1 MGSPLSPLAMLP
13 ALAFF
18 LSPTSSTRTTPS
30 RSSGSS
36 FFARDNPGP
45 PPPSASTTAR
55 RASGQHQQ
63 HQHDHQQQLELDRR
77 PRHPQAPH
85 PPAAALDLHLSTNCT
100 ACGEPVAVEVPR
112 WILAAME
119 GAQQQRQHLLSGPA
133 YREDRGRA
141 APSSSAVEWRERVV
155 AGAVGAAQAVKASPL
170 PGLILAFLRT
180 LFAFLLYLDER
191 FSIHQRVAVA
201 LGMFLEGLV
210 EIEREVGVMRGAG
223 EALSIGWEATV
234 KGIIAFAKAGA
245 ADAPAQYGT
254 SERTRN
260 ESHTPRASSPI
271 GVRPYQDSNFPSSDS
286 PSHLPSYETT
296 EGDFRYYDSVSTTRI
311 PSPVLGPS
319 RALHRNFVSSPSL
332 QSAYLSSLSPSA
344 SPHLAAS
351 TSPSSDAFPMTP
363 SDALLSPFDPASQAH
378 SGVRPRMVRQRSAT
392 GPDQVTPSHDATMQ
406 VPPPSPSSGATRGGW
421 AGKAVL
427 GLAERMK
434 VL

>member
-1 MGSPLSPLAMLP
+1 MGSPLSPFAMLP

-18 LSPTSSTRTTPS
+18 LSPTSSAGTTPS

-36 FFARDNPGP
+36 FFARDDP
-45 PPPSASTTAR
+45 PPPPASTTTR
-55 RASGQHQQ
+55 RASGQQ
-63 HQHDHQQQLELDRR
+63 HQHQHYQQHQLELDCRVR
-77 PRHPQAPH
+77 QPH
-85 PPAAALDLHLSTNCT
+85 HPAAPSSSLDLHLSTHCT
-100 ACGEPVAVEVPR
+100 ACGEPVVVEVPR

-119 GAQQQRQHLLSGPA
+119 GAQQQQQHLLSGPA
-133 YREDRGRA
+133 YREDRGRG
-141 APSSSAVEWRERVV
+141 APSSSGAEWRERVV
-155 AGAVGAAQAVKASPL
+155 SGAVGAAQAVNASPL
-170 PGLILAFLRT
+170 PGLILTFLRT

-245 ADAPAQYGT
+245 ADAPAHYGT

-260 ESHTPRASSPI
+260 ESHTPRASSPA
-271 GVRPYQDSNFPSSDS
+271 GARAYQDSNFSASDS

-296 EGDFRYYDSVSTTRI
+296 DPDFPYYDSVSTTRI
-311 PSPVLGPS
+311 PSPVLGPT

-332 QSAYLSSLSPSA
+332 QSAYLSSLSPSV
-344 SPHLAAS
+344 SPHLAAT
-351 TSPSSDAFPMTP
+351 TSPSTDIFPVTP

-378 SGVRPRMVRQRSAT
+378 SAVRPRMVRQRSAT
-392 GPDQVTPSHDATMQ
+392 GPDQVTPTHDATMQ
-406 VPPPSPSSGATRGGW
+406 APPPSPSSGATRGGW

>member
-18 LSPTSSTRTTPS
+18 LSPTSSARTTPS
-30 RSSGSS
+30 RSSSS
-36 FFARDNPGP
+36 FFARDSP
-45 PPPSASTTAR
+45 PPPPASTTAR
-55 RASGQHQQ
+55 RASEQQ
-63 HQHDHQQQLELDRR
+63 HQHHEQHQLELECRLR
-77 PRHPQAPH
+77 QPQP
-85 PPAAALDLHLSTNCT
+85 PPAPTTALDLHLTTNCT

-133 YREDRGRA
+133 YREDRGRG
-141 APSSSAVEWRERVV
+141 APSSSAAEWRERIVS
-155 AGAVGAAQAVKASPL
+155 GAVGAAQAVKASPL

-191 FSIHQRVAVA
+191 FSIHQRIAVA

-210 EIEREVGVMRGAG
+210 EIEREVGVMKGAG

-245 ADAPAQYGT
+245 ADGPAQYGT
-254 SERTRN
+254 SSRARN
-260 ESHTPRASSPI
+260 ESHTPRASSPA
-271 GVRPYQDSNFPSSDS
+271 GGRGPRDSFSLSGS
-286 PSHLPSYETT
+286 PPHLPSYETT
-296 EGDFRYYDSVSTTRI
+296 DADFRYYDSVSTTRI
-311 PSPVLGPS
+311 PSPVLGPT

-344 SPHLAAS
+344 SPHLAATA
-351 TSPSSDAFPMTP
+351 TSPTTDSFPMTP
-363 SDALLSPFDPASQAH
+363 SDALLSPFDPASQPHGAH
-378 SGVRPRMVRQRSAT
+378 GVRPRMVRQRSAT
-392 GPDQVTPSHDATMQ
+392 GPDQVTSAHDVTVQA
-406 VPPPSPSSGATRGGW
+406 PPPSPSSGATRGGW